1 MNMLKRN
8 NIPLNEW
15 STFNVV
21 MPSHLV
27 FMTYGT
33 LITEHRLYHVSFL
46 GAEGSVAIVAR
57 PARF

>member
-1 MNMLKRN
+1 MLKIN
-8 NIPLNEW
+8 NTSLNEW

-21 MPSHLV
+21 MPSRLV

-33 LITEHRLYHVSFL
+33 LITAHRLYHVSFH

-57 PARF
+57 PAPS

>member
-1 MNMLKRN
+1 
-8 NIPLNEW
+8 
-15 STFNVV
+15 

-33 LITEHRLYHVSFL
+33 LITEHRLYHVSFH

>member
-1 MNMLKRN
+1 MLKIN

-33 LITEHRLYHVSFL
+33 LITEHLLYRLSFH

-57 PARF
+57 LARF

>member
-1 MNMLKRN
+1 MLKIN
-8 NIPLNEW
+8 STSLNEW

-33 LITEHRLYHVSFL
+33 LIAENRLYHVSFH
-46 GAEGSVAIVAR
+46 GAEGSVTIVAR